1 MKMRKKQNLKKWLA
15 TVILLI
21 IAVFLLFFPLYWSI
35 IGSFKTPSEIFSLK
49 LPSLWKFSNY
59 PEAWRTGNWSRYFFN
74 SFFTS
79 GIIALGQTFFGA
91 LAGYSLAKFRYPG
104 KNVFFATTIAT
115 LPLSQQVI
123 FLPLFLIVSNL
134 GWIDSYIGL
143 IVPILVTPF
152 SIFLM
157 RQYMLGISDS
167 LIEAARLDGASE
179 PRIFFRIILP
189 LSKPVLIVVFILGFS
204 GFYNNLL
211 WPLVII
217 RSDKLQTISLALQ
230 QFKGTNFYRPDLI
243 LAATIMSLIP
253 ISVLF
258 FFLQRFFMQGVSIS
272 VEKE

>member
-1 MKMRKKQNLKKWLA
+1 MKMRKKHNLQEWFA
-15 TVILLI
+15 TVTLLI
-21 IAVFLLFFPLYWSI
+21 IAVFILFFPLYWTI

-49 LPSLWKFSNY
+49 LPSEWKFSNY
-59 PEAWRTGNWSRYFFN
+59 PAALQTGNWGRYFFN

-104 KNVFFATTIAT
+104 KNVFFATTIVT

-123 FLPLFLIVSNL
+123 FLPLFLMVSNF
-134 GWIDSYIGL
+134 GWVDSYIGL
-143 IVPILVTPF
+143 IVPVLVAPF

-179 PRIFFRIILP
+179 PKIFFRIILP
-189 LSKPVLIVVFILGFS
+189 LSKPVLIVVFILGLS
-204 GFYNNLL
+204 SFYNNLL

-217 RSDKLQTISLALQ
+217 RSDQLQTISLALQ
-230 QFKGTNFYRPDLI
+230 QFKGAYVYRPDLI